1 MANIPKGL
9 ESLLGRKSSSYSGTE
24 HITYFHPADLKPN
37 PFQPRKDFPKE
48 SLQELAD
55 SIKTS
60 GMLQPVI
67 ATRRDPN
74 IVIVT
79 GERRVRAAQL
89 AGLDKVPVILR
100 EVADRDMLIM
110 ALLENLHR
118 EDLNVVEEA
127 QAYLRL
133 TQEFKI
139 AHNSLAQ
146 LVSKSRSHISN
157 SIRLLS
163 LPESVLDLLAQ
174 NFLSAN
180 HARVL
185 LSLEDAR
192 LQETMA
198 QKIIKEHLSAR
209 QLEDMVKELHPVP
222 GARKRSSI
230 ATSSP
235 YRTLAQE
242 ISAKIGHRIWI
253 QASGKPGHERGRIII
268 EFNSPDDFALI
279 TKILTTQLKSP

>member
-1 MANIPKGL
+1 
-9 ESLLGRKSSSYSGTE
+9 
-24 HITYFHPADLKPN
+24 
-37 PFQPRKDFPKE
+37 
-48 SLQELAD
+48 
-55 SIKTS
+55 
-60 GMLQPVI
+60 
-67 ATRRDPN
+67 
-74 IVIVT
+74 
-79 GERRVRAAQL
+79 
-89 AGLDKVPVILR
+89 
-100 EVADRDMLIM
+100 M

-118 EDLNVVEEA
+118 EDLNAVEEA

-163 LPESVLDLLAQ
+163 LPKSVLDLLAQ

-185 LSLEDAR
+185 LSLEDVR

-198 QKIIKEHLSAR
+198 QKVIKEHLSAR

-222 GARKRSSI
+222 TARKRSSL

-242 ISAKIGHRIWI
+242 ISAKIGRRIWI
-253 QASGKPGHERGRIII
+253 QATGKPGHERGKISI
-268 EFNSPDDFALI
+268 EFNSPEEFALI
-279 TKILTTQLKSP
+279 TKIITTQFKV

>member
-9 ESLLGRKSSSYSGTE
+9 ESLLGKKTNLDGTE

-60 GMLQPVI
+60 GMLLPLI
-67 ATRRDPN
+67 ATRRDAN
-74 IVIVT
+74 IVLVS
-79 GERRVRAAQL
+79 GERRLRAAQL

-100 EVADRDMLIM
+100 DVADRDMLIT

-127 QAYLRL
+127 QAYRRL
-133 TQEFKI
+133 VAEFKI
-139 AHNSLAQ
+139 AHNSLAE

-157 SIRLLS
+157 TIRLLE
-163 LPESVLDLLAQ
+163 LPKSVLDLLAQ
-174 NFLSAN
+174 NFITAN
-180 HARVL
+180 HARIL
-185 LSLEDAR
+185 LTLEDAR
-192 LQETMA
+192 VQEAMA
-198 QKIIKEHLSAR
+198 QRIVKERLTVR
-209 QLEDMVKELHPVP
+209 QLEDMVKELHPEPSV
-222 GARKRSSI
+222 RKSTTVHTTGS
-230 ATSSP
+230 

-242 ISAKIGHRIWI
+242 ISAKIGRRIWI
-253 QASGKPGHERGRIII
+253 RAAGKPGHEHGRVII
-268 EFNSPDDFALI
+268 EFNTPQEFALLTRI
-279 TKILTTQLKSP
+279 ITTQYKV